1 MRRHLAIFI
10 DFERKTGHP
19 HGHRDAAIEN
29 YVNLLAEMGRS
40 EAEIKAA
47 LAALTGEAAS
57 GRVASF

>member
-1 MRRHLAIFI
+1 MRRHLATFI

-29 YVNLLAEMGRS
+29 YVNLLAEMGS

-47 LAALTGEAAS
+47 LAALTGE
-57 GRVASF
+57 GGE

>member
-10 DFERKTGHP
+10 DFERKTGHT

-47 LAALTGEAAS
+47 LAALTGE
-57 GRVASF
+57 GGE